1 MRISDWSSDVCSSDL
16 AVFERAD
23 VASPFADM
31 IDRELDMR
39 AEIADR
45 KFIARD
51 DIALELWRDGQ
62 AGALRREQR
71 IVGTVGTRQ
80 RAVDSVIGDRKEI
93 AADFGVVIAHA
104 SVERETILPVTEDE
118 LYAANPPQDPKSAR
132 K

>member
-1 MRISDWSSDVCSSDL
+1 MGGKKRGFQALALHPDADVGGRIGVEYALD

-80 RAVDSVIGDRKEI
+80 RAVESVIGDRSEE
-93 AADFGVVIAHA
+93 HT
-104 SVERETILPVTEDE
+104 S
-118 LYAANPPQDPKSAR
+118 
-132 K
+132 

>member
-51 DIALELWRDGQ
+51 DIALELCRDGP
-62 AGALRREQR
+62 AGALRRER
-71 IVGTVGTRQ
+71 SIVGTVGTRQ
-80 RAVDSVIGDRKEI
+80 RAVESGIGDSTEI
-93 AADFGVVIAHA
+93 AQAFG
-104 SVERETILPVTEDE
+104 L
-118 LYAANPPQDPKSAR
+118 L
-132 K
+132 